1 MKVAA
6 WFSKNREP
14 KAAFQGHPYQLG
26 ICKPGMEKALSTIKW
41 WYFPKDSMRKT
52 HEAVLDLFKGFG
64 RLRAPRD
71 ISAPPLSQE
80 HNHSRWRD
88 GPSEDT
94 STFSELRWVAW
105 LHCFQLHSCKPGS
118 SLFLP
123 TALWLMP
130 AKPCCHCS
138 PAAWLFLEAAE
149 RHLHWQNPAKLW
161 SPTAQRHLWVCW
173 KVWHYP
179 LKWNIFEALVI
190 SKALIPKLMWENM
203 SLPQN
208 FLVTWTDGFLS
219 QEINLFLLYS
229 HWIG

>member
-1 MKVAA
+1 MVALLPAALLQTRFQPVPPHCTVADA
-6 WFSKNREP
+6 W
-14 KAAFQGHPYQLG
+14 
-26 ICKPGMEKALSTIKW
+26 
-41 WYFPKDSMRKT
+41 
-52 HEAVLDLFKGFG
+52 
-64 RLRAPRD
+64 
-71 ISAPPLSQE
+71 
-80 HNHSRWRD
+80 
-88 GPSEDT
+88 
-94 STFSELRWVAW
+94 
-105 LHCFQLHSCKPGS
+105 
-118 SLFLP
+118 
-123 TALWLMP
+123 
-130 AKPCCHCS
+130 KPCCHCS

-219 QEINLFLLYS
+219 QEINLFLCILTELVNGSAFGNAYKLHLFYYTNATNWVVCALKDGLNCFKDTRMLLLNLLFLCS
-229 HWIG
+229 VIIRQHLSLSEKRVTFQISIWSFVIRRGFFHSI